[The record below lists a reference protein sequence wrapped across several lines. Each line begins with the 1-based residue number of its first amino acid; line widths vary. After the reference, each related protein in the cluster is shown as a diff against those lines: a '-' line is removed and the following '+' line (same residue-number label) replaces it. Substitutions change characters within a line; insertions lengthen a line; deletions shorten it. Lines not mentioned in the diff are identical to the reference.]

1 MRIFGFLISTIVAA
15 TAFAD
20 MSINVPVVGRLS
32 GGSTL
37 FRTSI
42 DVSNHTTGTARVRFF
57 LDGSESTT
65 GNLIAADGSI
75 GPNGTI
81 GAVGSVAPLG
91 PRTNVRFDDFVES
104 LAAAGVLPSSVLTNG
119 FLGSVMFV
127 VEVPARSG
135 AAAVTARIYN
145 DLAGGTVGLA
155 LKGREITTQE
165 PQSLVAVVSDT
176 RGSGGPQIYPN
187 LFINNMG
194 ITPTVFGTAGAVSVE
209 ISAVSARTGQS
220 VGVPIRINDLNPGQT
235 TAVNQVLNALQIP
248 ASSEPSVIVF
258 ARVVSGTSA
267 IQGVISQVDVVTRD
281 GAVFEMSRA
290 DF

>member
-1 MRIFGFLISTIVAA
+1 MRLLAALISSVFAA
-15 TAFAD
+15 TAIAD
-20 MSINVPVVGRLS
+20 VSINVPVVGRLT
-32 GGSTL
+32 GSTL

-42 DVSNHTTGTARVRFF
+42 DVSNHTAGAARVRFF
-57 LDGSESTT
+57 LDGSEQTT
-65 GNLIAADGSI
+65 GQIIAADGSI

-81 GAVGSVAPLG
+81 GTVGSMAPLA
-91 PRTNVRFDDFVES
+91 PRTNVHFDDFVES
-104 LAAAGVLPSSVLTNG
+104 LAGAGVLPSSVLANG

-155 LKGREITTQE
+155 IKGREITIQE
-165 PQSLVAVVSDT
+165 AQALVAVVSDT

-194 ITPTVFGTAGAVSVE
+194 ITANGFGTAGAVSVE

-220 VGVPIRINDLNPGQT
+220 VGTPIRIEDLGPGQT
-235 TAVNQVLNALQIP
+235 AAVNQVLNALQIS
-248 ASSEPSVIVF
+248 ASSEPAVIVF
-258 ARVVSGTSA
+258 ARVLSGTSA
-267 IQGVISQVDVVTRD
+267 IQGVISQVDVITRD
-281 GAVFEMSRA
+281 GAVFDMSRG